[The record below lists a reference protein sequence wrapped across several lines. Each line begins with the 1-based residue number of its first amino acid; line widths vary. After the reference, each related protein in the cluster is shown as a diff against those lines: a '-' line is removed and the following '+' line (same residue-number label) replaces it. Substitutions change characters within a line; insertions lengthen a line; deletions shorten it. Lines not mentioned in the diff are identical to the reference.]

1 MATTPARPMGLLYGA
16 PNNVPS
22 PNMDWL
28 RAPGCCY
35 VQNRTINSNVSWL
48 TGARALGMEALYYT
62 NLVEYPIGTNG
73 GWNPAPG
80 DEEYELYNRF
90 GAWSNVPDAYWWT
103 GNRATAS
110 SRTNYAGNYMLNIRP
125 GSIWWQ
131 HVLEW
136 AVEFWTRQNGRLDGH
151 FLDVMGNRL
160 WVGVWTT
167 MANTVDAYAGDGRTE
182 AENWIR
188 GIHWGLTQLRAAI
201 GPEVILVANN
211 LYDQTGLGLAGGKTL
226 GQITGGYPSMQKG
239 GHPALNGCMFEGC
252 DGGATTG
259 QHPVSRVT
267 ADIAGGATAGSPSG
281 HEWATQAGGR
291 KRFMAI
297 SSKPAANMAAY
308 VGVPTL
314 WVGHMPNGYT
324 SKVQSQVSG
333 TVKVA
338 WDDHIQG
345 WTFDGSTP
353 PDTTPP
359 LAPAAFSAGPAAGSS
374 VPLSWTLTADSD
386 LQTFLVA
393 RKATPWGGGEVHTVS
408 GAATVLTLTEP
419 PAGAGSSTATN
430 VPAGTWYFKAFTI
443 DEAGNEN
450 TTGPQAQVSVAP
462 TGDTT
467 PPQAATAF
475 AVGTP
480 TGSSLPVTWTLPA
493 DSDRASFRIYRKA
506 TAWGA
511 SETLANGTLAY
522 TATPGAAGAG
532 STTLTGLP
540 DGTWYFKSFTVDA
553 AANVQANGP
562 ASGAVVI
569 AAATGPALTYKDESF
584 VGLAGA
590 KPDATVW
597 TDPDPTA
604 SGLASG
610 TLRLD
615 GSGEL
620 RATVKAAVDATYGGV
635 VLQSRDRISWA
646 SERPRRAL
654 LVEMGGSGAVNG
666 SSSFYL
672 IGPSGTESGAGLVW
686 SSLFPYPDWLRFEHF
701 NSTFLIRRRTQGA
714 LETLYSGAAPA
725 GLYEVWLLIDTTT
738 LTVEV
743 NGVEVLSLSPWTD
756 DFTTPFDEAF
766 LYLEATTDDNPAG
779 WTARF
784 GSFRF
789 MRATPSEPGDPT
801 AVVSPGQTEYSSPVP
816 PAEDLVD
823 TWRYLIDNVEVAE
836 GSSRTLVGAELN
848 PGEYDL
854 GVETE
859 NASPFVEA

>member
-1 MATTPARPMGLLYGA
+1 MSTTPARPMGLLYGA

-28 RAPGCCY
+28 RAPGCCF
-35 VQNRTINSNVSWL
+35 VQNRTVNANAAWL
-48 TGARALGMEALYYT
+48 VGARALGMEALYYT

-136 AVEFWTRQNGRLDGH
+136 AVEFWGRQDGRMDGH

-167 MANTVDAYAGDGRTE
+167 MGNTIDAYAGDGRTE

-211 LYDQTGLGLAGGKTL
+211 LYEQTGLGLPGGKTL

-252 DGGATTG
+252 DGGASTG
-259 QHPVSRVT
+259 QHPVNRVT
-267 ADIAGGATAGSPSG
+267 QDVAGTATVGSPSG
-281 HEWATQAGGR
+281 KEWATQAGGR

-297 SSKPAANMAAY
+297 SSKAGANMAAY
-308 VGVPTL
+308 TGVPTM
-314 WVGHMPNGYT
+314 WVGHMPSGYT
-324 SKVQSQVSG
+324 SKAQSQVSG
-333 TVKVA
+333 TTKTA

-345 WTFDGSTP
+345 WTFDGP
-353 PDTTPP
+353 PADTTPP
-359 LAPAAFSAGPAAGSS
+359 LAPSAFNAGPSS
-374 VPLSWTLTADSD
+374 GLTVPFTYTLPTDSD
-386 LQTFLVA
+386 RATLLIA
-393 RKATPWGGGEVHTVS
+393 RKATSWGSGQTHTAGVTV
-408 GAATVLTLTEP
+408 ATITP
-419 PAGAGSSTATN
+419 APAGSGSGNASNT
-430 VPAGTWYFKAFTI
+430 PEGTWFFKAFTL
-443 DEAGNEN
+443 DAVGNEN
-450 TTGPQAQVSVAP
+450 TTGPQVSVVVAA

-467 PPQAATAF
+467 PPQAPSAF

-480 TGSSLPVTWTLPA
+480 SGSSLPITWTLPT
-493 DSDRASFRIYRKA
+493 DTDRASFRVYRKSTAWAAGESPA
-506 TAWGA
+506 TA
-511 SETLANGTLAY
+511 SLVY

-540 DGTWYFKSFTVDA
+540 DGTWYFKAFTVDA
-553 AANVQANGP
+553 AGNVQANGP
-562 ASGAVVI
+562 ASGAVAI
-569 AAATGPALTYKDESF
+569 SAAAGPSFTYKDESF
-584 VGLAGA
+584 VGVAGT
-590 KPDATVW
+590 KPDSAVW

-620 RATVKAAVDATYGGV
+620 RATVKATADGTYGGV
-635 VLQSRDRISWA
+635 VLQSRDRFSWA
-646 SERPRRAL
+646 SERPRRAM
-654 LVEMGGSGAVNG
+654 LVEMGGSGAANG

-672 IGPSGTESGAGLVW
+672 IPPSGTQSGSGLVW
-686 SSLFPYPDWLRFEHF
+686 ASLFPYPDWLRFEHL
-701 NSTFLIRRRTQGA
+701 NSTFTISRRTQGA
-714 LETLYSGAAPA
+714 LSSLYSTAAPA

-738 LTVEV
+738 LVV
-743 NGVEVLSLSPWTD
+743 MVDGVEVLSLSPWTD
-756 DFTTPFDEAF
+756 DFTNPFDEAF
-766 LYLEATTDDNPAG
+766 LYLEAATDDNPAG
-779 WTARF
+779 WSARF
-784 GSFRF
+784 GSFRL
-789 MRATPSEPGDPT
+789 MRATPSEPTDPQFE
-801 AVVSPGQTEYSSPVP
+801 VEPGQTTYTAPTP
-816 PAEDLVD
+816 PADELVD
-823 TWRYLIDNVEVAE
+823 TWRFLIDNVEVAE
-836 GSSRTLVGAELN
+836 GSTPELTGPELP
-848 PGEYDL
+848 PGTYEL
-854 GVETE
+854 GSEVE